1 MNIGNVLIGAA
12 LALLLV
18 LASAQDN
25 SGLPGVEKQVGLCL
39 YCKVGVVH
47 VMMTDRVH
55 ISTYRCIT
63 DETQEGDGASEMAYS
78 ITLPTAFVIAHK
90 KKLDSG
96 ISSICIIGGSAVRT
110 KFGKPDYIVIPL
122 NAGIHFVARGVNR
135 DRHLAQIG
143 NRSVLIVRVTAP
155 SSTQSNSAARLA
167 NEAFGSGGQLYSM
180 ASQYSLCS
188 AGKLTFVAAS
198 GYPGKVLNGV
208 LDIYFYESINYFD
221 IVDLENSM
229 TNAVKNYLGVSDLG
243 NTFSNIMFCMP
254 YGTTMDGN
262 QDWLG
267 YAYLTGQFSYY
278 NNGKV

>member
-1 MNIGNVLIGAA
+1 
-12 LALLLV
+12 
-18 LASAQDN
+18 
-25 SGLPGVEKQVGLCL
+25 
-39 YCKVGVVH
+39 
-47 VMMTDRVH
+47 MTDRVH

-110 KFGKPDYIVIPL
+110 EFGKPDYIVIPL

-221 IVDLENSM
+221 IFDLENSM

-254 YGTTMDGN
+254 YGTTRDGN

-267 YAYLTGQFSYY
+267 YAYITGQFSYY